1 MEMYSTNKEG
11 MSVVAER
18 FIRTLKIRF
27 TNIWQLCQKNVRI
40 DKLSDIVNEYNN
52 TYHSTIKMKPV
63 DVKDNK
69 YIDFGKKF
77 MIKILNS
84 KLVITFEYQ
93 NRKAFL
99 LKDILQIDLKK
110 FLSIKMLKI
119 LSHGHMLLVILLMK
133 KLLEHFMKTYC
144 KK

>member
-27 TNIWQLCQKNVRI
+27 TNIWQLCQKNVRV

-63 DVKDNK
+63 DVKDNT

-84 KLVITFEYQ
+84 KLVIIFEYQ

-119 LSHGHMLLVILLMK
+119 LSHGHMLLVILLVK

>member
-1 MEMYSTNKEG
+1 MYSTNKEG
-11 MSVVAER
+11 MSVVAVR
-18 FIRTLKIRF
+18 FIRTLTITF

-63 DVKDNK
+63 DVKDNT

-84 KLVITFEYQ
+84 KLVIIFEYQ

>member
-1 MEMYSTNKEG
+1 MTAVS
-11 MSVVAER
+11 
-18 FIRTLKIRF
+18 
-27 TNIWQLCQKNVRI
+27 KNVRI

-63 DVKDNK
+63 DVKDNT

-84 KLVITFEYQ
+84 KLVIIFEYQ

>member
-63 DVKDNK
+63 DVKDNT

-84 KLVITFEYQ
+84 KLVIIFEYQ
-93 NRKAFL
+93 NRKVFL

-119 LSHGHMLLVILLMK
+119 LSHGHMLLVILLVK

>member
-63 DVKDNK
+63 DVKDNT

-84 KLVITFEYQ
+84 KLVIIFEYQ

-119 LSHGHMLLVILLMK
+119 LSHGHMLLVILLVK

>member
-11 MSVVAER
+11 MSVVAEK

-63 DVKDNK
+63 DVKDNT

-84 KLVITFEYQ
+84 KLVIIFEYQ
-93 NRKAFL
+93 SRKAFL
-99 LKDILQIDLKK
+99 LKDILQIDLKI

>member
-1 MEMYSTNKEG
+1 MYSTNKEG

-18 FIRTLKIRF
+18 FIRTLKIRL

-63 DVKDNK
+63 DVKDNT

-84 KLVITFEYQ
+84 KLVIIFEYQ

>member
-1 MEMYSTNKEG
+1 MYSTNKEG

-63 DVKDNK
+63 DVKDNT

-84 KLVITFEYQ
+84 KLVIIFEYQ

-99 LKDILQIDLKK
+99 LKDILQTAMKK
-110 FLSIKMLKI
+110 F
-119 LSHGHMLLVILLMK
+119 
-133 KLLEHFMKTYC
+133 F
-144 KK
+144 

>member
-63 DVKDNK
+63 DVKDNT

-84 KLVITFEYQ
+84 KMVIIFEYQ
-93 NRKAFL
+93 NRKGFL

-119 LSHGHMLLVILLMK
+119 LSHGHMLLVILLVK